1 MEGSPW
7 EGGYVFA
14 WKRKPSKYAIENSG
28 ARSKDVIISFK
39 TNAAFRTDEGI
50 KDPLVRMYDP
60 VATVIPR
67 PIYVWDVKIVEVM
80 K

>member
-1 MEGSPW
+1 M
-7 EGGYVFA
+7 
-14 WKRKPSKYAIENSG
+14 
-28 ARSKDVIISFK
+28 DVIISFK
-39 TNAAFRTDEGI
+39 TNAPLRNDDGI

-67 PIYVWDVKIVEVM
+67 PIHVWDVKIVEVM